1 MFSVL
6 TYDIEISENG
16 NKRLRKVSKICQNYG
31 VRVQNSV
38 FELNINCEQLIKLKN
53 DLQQIIDEDVDS
65 IRIYNFGNTKRNN
78 TIEVLGKKEK
88 IEISI
93 ESSIIL

>member
-1 MFSVL
+1 MFIVL

-16 NKRLRKVSKICQNYG
+16 NNRLRKVSKICQNYG

>member
-1 MFSVL
+1 MFIVL

-31 VRVQNSV
+31 VRVRNSV